1 MGFNFVCS
9 LASAA
14 FRRTAAVLVLLT
26 SLGLLASAAQAQ
38 PGPVKEIRMASA
50 ISFSSFD
57 PLFAT
62 APTVDYL
69 RPVYDTLV
77 VRRGIDRFEPGL
89 ATEWHYRDENRV
101 LTLVLRAGVRFF
113 DGEPFNADAVRANFE
128 RGQAQAGSPW
138 ATFYQALKEVRTPD
152 RHTVELVLSEPN
164 PALIEYLTVNPGM
177 MVSPKALED
186 PDRLTFNPVGTGG
199 WELDSA
205 KSIRGDRYTYQR
217 NDAYWNPA
225 EQPVH
230 TIFIREMRD
239 AAARVNALRS
249 RQVDIAA
256 IDPDQADVLRKL
268 SFGIVPTNIVMRMVG
283 VWDAHGTEVA
293 ALREPKV
300 RQAIRMAINRE
311 AILKALF
318 ANYGTAGLNFYPA
331 GVPGHSDRLDDLRAH
346 DVEAAKEL
354 MAEAGYRSGFEVN
367 TVVLAHHARVAEVL
381 AGELAKIG
389 VRLEI
394 TVMPDAGSYFA
405 AVRQKK
411 APLGIF
417 AHQTALPLGMYH
429 SLMSPSGRYNPFN
442 IVDDKL
448 DALAQEAARAEPQEA
463 QQLYANLF
471 YLMVGEQ
478 ALVFPVVNMEIL
490 AALAPGIHFPEP
502 TYTDAGLPNPRYL
515 SFSPDA
521 DLPRF

>member
-1 MGFNFVCS
+1 
-9 LASAA
+9 
-14 FRRTAAVLVLLT
+14 
-26 SLGLLASAAQAQ
+26 
-38 PGPVKEIRMASA
+38 
-50 ISFSSFD
+50 
-57 PLFAT
+57 
-62 APTVDYL
+62 
-69 RPVYDTLV
+69 
-77 VRRGIDRFEPGL
+77 
-89 ATEWHYRDENRV
+89 
-101 LTLVLRAGVRFF
+101 
-113 DGEPFNADAVRANFE
+113 
-128 RGQAQAGSPW
+128 
-138 ATFYQALKEVRTPD
+138 
-152 RHTVELVLSEPN
+152 
-164 PALIEYLTVNPGM
+164 
-177 MVSPKALED
+177 
-186 PDRLTFNPVGTGG
+186 
-199 WELDSA
+199 
-205 KSIRGDRYTYQR
+205 
-217 NDAYWNPA
+217 
-225 EQPVH
+225 PVH

-268 SFGIVPTNIVMRMVG
+268 NFGIVTTNIVMRMVG

-318 ANYGTAGLNFYPA
+318 ANYGTAGLNFYPT